1 MKNQT
6 QPTDLYHVMG
16 KLESQ
21 IHNVTDGQQD
31 MKVSLERM
39 QRRLMTIERQHSF
52 LRGSVA
58 ALLTVGA
65 IFGALIDHVIRWFM
79 GR

>member
-1 MKNQT
+1 
-6 QPTDLYHVMG
+6 MG